1 MSRQF
6 DVKQE
11 EREAATRDL
20 LRSILEFGLAGVVEM
35 QGGVLRGFAIKYEE
49 YSCGITIKAQ
59 FEGKWFV
66 AFMYSDTMSN
76 AIIAA
81 YNALNR
87 DATKWIPDKYQ
98 SSGS

>member
-11 EREAATRDL
+11 EKETATRDL
-20 LRSILEFGLAGVVEM
+20 LRLILEFGLAGVVEM
-35 QGGVLRGFAIKYEE
+35 QGGVLRGFAIKYED

-66 AFMYSDTMSN
+66 AFNYSDTMSN
-76 AIIAA
+76 CIIAS

-87 DATKWIPDKYQ
+87 GSVKWIADKYQ
-98 SSGS
+98 PADA